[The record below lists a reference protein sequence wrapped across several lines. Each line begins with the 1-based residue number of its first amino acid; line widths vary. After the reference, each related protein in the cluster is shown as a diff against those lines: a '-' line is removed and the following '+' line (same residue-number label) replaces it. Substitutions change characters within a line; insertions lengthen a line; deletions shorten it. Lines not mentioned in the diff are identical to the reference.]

1 MTPAPRPALTGGAR
15 NGWHKPPTKPQTRE
29 PHPMTYIQRR
39 DNSTRQLETVDEF
52 ETRREAR
59 AMLTEYR
66 MSDPSGSYYLSSRP
80 CKEWASA

>member
-1 MTPAPRPALTGGAR
+1 MPSDETRQ
-15 NGWHKPPTKPQTRE
+15 KTKHRE

-52 ETRREAR
+52 PTRQEAR

-66 MSDPSGSYYLSSRP
+66 TSDPSGSYYLSSRP

>member
-1 MTPAPRPALTGGAR
+1 
-15 NGWHKPPTKPQTRE
+15 
-29 PHPMTYIQRR
+29 MTYIQRR

-52 ETRREAR
+52 PTRQEAR

-80 CKEWASA
+80 CKEWANA

>member
-1 MTPAPRPALTGGAR
+1 
-15 NGWHKPPTKPQTRE
+15 
-29 PHPMTYIQRR
+29 MTYIQRR

-66 MSDPSGSYYLSSRP
+66 MSDPSGSFYLSSRP
-80 CKEWASA
+80 CKDWEDA